1 MTKRLAVIL
10 IGLCLLTGAA
20 LPPKGPVP
28 TEKPPAPADQ
38 PAVPAPAEKPPEAEE
53 SAPAPVPAPAPGPA
67 PAEDVV
73 PAEKPEDVPAPAPS
87 PSPTADVP
95 PFGPPAP
102 PRGLPP
108 VPGLQSAAPAAIRVA
123 PEDPQA
129 FAACQAE
136 LKSLGA
142 VFDTAAPI
150 DDGEGCGMS
159 HPIVV
164 REILPGIR
172 LSPEATFRCETALQ
186 LARMTRETIVPA
198 ARIALADKG
207 ELKAIQQA
215 SAYVCRNRN
224 SAATGKISEHAH
236 GNAIDI
242 AALEFDKGTLP
253 MVIAAQDDGSFPAA
267 FQRSLNAAACLYF
280 TTVLSPGSDEAHKD
294 HLHLDV
300 IERKSG
306 YRFCR

>member
-1 MTKRLAVIL
+1 MF
-10 IGLCLLTGAA
+10 
-20 LPPKGPVP
+20 
-28 TEKPPAPADQ
+28 E
-38 PAVPAPAEKPPEAEE
+38 
-53 SAPAPVPAPAPGPA
+53 
-67 PAEDVV
+67 
-73 PAEKPEDVPAPAPS
+73 
-87 PSPTADVP
+87 
-95 PFGPPAP
+95 
-102 PRGLPP
+102 
-108 VPGLQSAAPAAIRVA
+108 
-123 PEDPQA
+123 
-129 FAACQAE
+129 
-136 LKSLGA
+136 
-142 VFDTAAPI
+142 TAAPI

-159 HPIVV
+159 NPVIV
-164 REILPGIR
+164 REILPGIK

-186 LARMTRETIVPA
+186 LARMTRETIIPA

-242 AALEFDKGTLP
+242 AALEFDKGTVP
-253 MVIAAQDDGSFPAA
+253 MVIAAQDDGTFPAA